1 MDSNSKCPNC
11 GSSKRVSGGNAA
23 EEYCTK
29 CGYCFTKSD
38 DDIPFGFRPEKDD
51 YGLGSRIGK
60 GKDWKKIAPRSKFL
74 PDSNT
79 YTHLKIKNLVEK
91 YAAKVKHNKT
101 IENKTL
107 ELIKESRKIHKGKN
121 ADTFVVA
128 CLYIVYRRQG
138 IPSTPT
144 TITTKTNIKIKKFL
158 DYYKKIC
165 YFLEI
170 NLLPDKA
177 VKKISYIA
185 SKVGL
190 PEIIVQK
197 AIRIISKIP
206 DSETGSSPTGIAAAM
221 LSLVSNGTKYSVTRQ
236 QLAQAAGMNPQT
248 IGNSEKRLKK
258 AFKKYKIK
266 LS

>member
-1 MDSNSKCPNC
+1 MKCPNC
-11 GSSKRVSGGNAA
+11 GNSKRVSGGNAA

-79 YTHLKIKNLVEK
+79 YNHLKIKNLVEK
-91 YAAKVKHNKT
+91 YAAKIKHNET
-101 IENKTL
+101 IVNKTL

-138 IPSTPT
+138 IPSTPA
-144 TITTKTNIKIKKFL
+144 TITTKTNIKLKKFL

-165 YFLEI
+165 YLLEI

-177 VKKISYIA
+177 AKNISYIA

-206 DSETGSSPTGIAAAM
+206 DSETGSSPMGIAAAL
-221 LSLVSNGTKYSVTRQ
+221 LSLVSNGTKYSVTRR
-236 QLAQAAGMNPQT
+236 QLAEAAEMNPQT
-248 IGNSEKRLKK
+248 IGNSEKRLND

-266 LS
+266 IR

>member
-11 GSSKRVSGGNAA
+11 GNSKRVSGGNAA

-91 YAAKVKHNKT
+91 YAAKIKHNKT
-101 IENKTL
+101 IENETL
-107 ELIKESRKIHKGKN
+107 ELINKTRKIHKGKN
-121 ADTFVVA
+121 ADAFVVA

-138 IPSTPT
+138 IP
-144 TITTKTNIKIKKFL
+144 
-158 DYYKKIC
+158 
-165 YFLEI
+165 
-170 NLLPDKA
+170 
-177 VKKISYIA
+177 
-185 SKVGL
+185 
-190 PEIIVQK
+190 
-197 AIRIISKIP
+197 
-206 DSETGSSPTGIAAAM
+206 
-221 LSLVSNGTKYSVTRQ
+221 
-236 QLAQAAGMNPQT
+236 
-248 IGNSEKRLKK
+248 
-258 AFKKYKIK
+258 
-266 LS
+266 

>member
-11 GSSKRVSGGNAA
+11 GNSKRVSGENAA

-51 YGLGSRIGK
+51 YGLGSKIGK
-60 GKDWKKIAPRSKFL
+60 GKKDAKKIAPHSKFL

-91 YAAKVKHNKT
+91 YAAKIKHNET
-101 IENKTL
+101 IVNKTL
-107 ELIKESRKIHKGKN
+107 ELIKKSRKIHKGKN

-138 IPSTPT
+138 IPST
-144 TITTKTNIKIKKFL
+144 
-158 DYYKKIC
+158 
-165 YFLEI
+165 
-170 NLLPDKA
+170 DKA
-177 VKKISYIA
+177 VNNISYIA

-197 AIRIISKIP
+197 AVRIISKIP
-206 DSETGSSPTGIAAAM
+206 GSETGASPMGIAAAM
-221 LSLVSNGTKYSVTRQ
+221 LSLVSNETKYSVTRL

-266 LS
+266 V

>member
-1 MDSNSKCPNC
+1 M
-11 GSSKRVSGGNAA
+11 GSEMCIRDRDN
-23 EEYCTK
+23 
-29 CGYCFTKSD
+29 
-38 DDIPFGFRPEKDD
+38 

-60 GKDWKKIAPRSKFL
+60 GKDWKKIAPKSRFL

-79 YTHLKIKNLVEK
+79 YNHLKIKNLVEK
-91 YAAKVKHNKT
+91 YAAKVKHNET
-101 IENKTL
+101 IVNKTL

-138 IPSTPT
+138 IPSTPA
-144 TITTKTNIKIKKFL
+144 TITTKTNIKLKKFL

-165 YFLEI
+165 YLLEI
-170 NLLPDKA
+170 NLIPDKA
-177 VKKISYIA
+177 AKNISYIA

-206 DSETGSSPTGIAAAM
+206 GSETGASPMGIAAAM
-221 LSLVSNGTKYSVTRQ
+221 LSLVSNETKYSVTRR

-248 IGNSEKRLKK
+248 IGNSEKRLKA

-266 LS
+266 V

>member
-1 MDSNSKCPNC
+1 MKCPNC
-11 GSSKRVSGGNAA
+11 ENSKRVSGENAA

-38 DDIPFGFRPEKDD
+38 DDIPFGFRPEKDN

-60 GKDWKKIAPRSKFL
+60 GKDWKKIAPKSRFL

-79 YTHLKIKNLVEK
+79 YNHLKIKNLVEK

-101 IENKTL
+101 IENETL

-138 IPSTPT
+138 IPSTPAS
-144 TITTKTNIKIKKFL
+144 ITTKTNIKMKKFV

-165 YFLEI
+165 YLLEI
-170 NLLPDKA
+170 NPLPDKA
-177 VKKISYIA
+177 VNNISYIA

-197 AIRIISKIP
+197 AVRIISKIP
-206 DSETGSSPTGIAAAM
+206 GSETGASPMGIAAAM
-221 LSLVSNGTKYSVTRQ
+221 LSLVSNETKYSVTRR

-248 IGNSEKRLKK
+248 IGNSEKRLKA

-266 LS
+266 V